1 MSRVCQVL
9 VLFHKNGTGLKDQ
22 SLPILYSKSLLVT
35 NLILFNIFIAKALSE
50 GELANLAFQAANS
63 ATSIIQHDD
72 IEMGDYND
80 VVNGRQPVVISHT
93 GSEMGA
99 MAAAV
104 VPRRKHRDHNQLRQ
118 RGFNYQIEALTDA
131 YTSYIYNHDHG
142 INREAIEG
150 DNSS

>member
-1 MSRVCQVL
+1 MGAETFQGTPELQYCTMSRVCQVL

-104 VPRRKHRDHNQLRQ
+104 VPRSVNLSIFI
-118 RGFNYQIEALTDA
+118 GGALLT
-131 YTSYIYNHDHG
+131 YLS
-142 INREAIEG
+142 
-150 DNSS
+150 